1 MKRSLLYFVVTLL
14 LAPTAVKPGAAR
26 SAAPVPVRIDNFSFQ
41 PSTVTVPAGAT
52 VCWVNRDEVPHNVV
66 DVDKKYKSGV
76 LDTGDQFSHTF
87 DTPGTYNY
95 YCSIHPRMTGRVIV
109 K

>member
-1 MKRSLLYFVVTLL
+1 MNRSLLYLVVTLL
-14 LAPTAVKPGAAR
+14 LASPAVKPRAAR
-26 SAAPVPVRIDNFSFQ
+26 SGAPEPVKIDNFSFQ
-41 PSTVTVPAGAT
+41 PSTVTVPAGT
-52 VCWVNRDEVPHNVV
+52 TLSWVNRDEVPHNIV

-76 LDTGDQFSHTF
+76 LDTGDRFSHTF
-87 DTPGTYNY
+87 DTAGTYNY